1 MRISDWSS
9 DVCSSDLTPQIGERY
24 ALASGEAARRLSTGR
39 VNVQEAVERD
49 WQNDYADFATN
60 LKRELQRIDDARER
74 REAVRRMKEVLQSY
88 HDQRGRKK
96 ADRKSTRL
104 NSSH

>member
-1 MRISDWSS
+1 MTHPSPTRRPADRLQSDAAADSI
-9 DVCSSDLTPQIGERY
+9 VTPQIGERY

-60 LKRELQRIDDARER
+60 LKRELPRIDDARVR

-88 HDQRGRKK
+88 HAQREIGR
-96 ADRKSTRL
+96 A
-104 NSSH
+104 NV

>member
-60 LKRELQRIDDARER
+60 LKRELQRIDDASER
-74 REAVRRMKEVLQSY
+74 REAVRRMQEGLQSY

-96 ADRKSTRL
+96 AGT
-104 NSSH
+104 